1 MRSAKPAE
9 ALYELA
15 VSLRDEGMSQAELY
29 ALFEKFQ
36 VETSGED
43 PRYDAIVDTMDLI
56 SSGPWAKGRG
66 LFSTEL
72 GRRI

>member
-1 MRSAKPAE
+1 MRSASPVE
-9 ALYELA
+9 APHALA
-15 VSLRDEGMSQAELY
+15 VSLRDEGMPQAELY

-43 PRYDAIVDTMDLI
+43 PKYDAIVDTMDLI

-72 GRRI
+72 GERT